1 MRRTPDPHSRPEVRF
16 LLDTCDESAHYSSCD
31 KSSLKICDVPVMVM
45 PQDAPGSRA
54 STIKETFGLECS
66 FRAFRLRED
75 VATKTC
81 VPSNQYH
88 TATMWMEPSGFSVAS
103 DAICRA
109 SNNSL
114 TRSSAKEAIV
124 KSPLLFLVLVLF

>member
-1 MRRTPDPHSRPEVRF
+1 
-16 LLDTCDESAHYSSCD
+16 
-31 KSSLKICDVPVMVM
+31 MVM
-45 PQDAPGSRA
+45 PQDAAGSRA
-54 STIKETFGLECS
+54 STIKETFGLECR

-103 DAICRA
+103 DAIFRP
-109 SNNSL
+109 SNNCL
-114 TRSSAKEAIV
+114 TRTSAREAII
-124 KSPLLFLVLVLF
+124 KSPLLPWYRGLLEHLNDKPRPGTMIHNFTSSKTSRAQRWIDHGQTTLC